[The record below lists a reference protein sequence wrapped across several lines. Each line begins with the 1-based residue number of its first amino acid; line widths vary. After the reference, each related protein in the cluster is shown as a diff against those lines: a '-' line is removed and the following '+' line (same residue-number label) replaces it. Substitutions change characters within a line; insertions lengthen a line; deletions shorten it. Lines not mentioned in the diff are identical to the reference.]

1 MVIQYL
7 PINDPWKIWEF
18 LWITRASYD
27 LVPKRSGLRFSL
39 LRPRQSRIFGR
50 GSSHG
55 RDDERNDGSP
65 TGENLGLSL
74 KKTGIPPRIDA
85 SICFIITKSLWIIGI
100 IENITPSSILFRHVE
115 VSCKVVSQLGSYVGW
130 NKYK

>member
-7 PINDPWKIWEF
+7 PLNDPLNGEF
-18 LWITRASYD
+18 MWITTASYD

-39 LRPRQSRIFGR
+39 FRPRQSRIFGT

-55 RDDERNDGSP
+55 RDDERNHGFP

-74 KKTGIPPRIDA
+74 KKTGT
-85 SICFIITKSLWIIGI
+85 SKKWCFIITKPLWIVGI

-130 NKYK
+130 NKYE